1 MSALHYEI
9 KASILEKDDTQD
21 ETHIIIEGL
30 SKEFF
35 QYMNKQTMQEK
46 EMLLKKGLQYI
57 NEIETQIDEL

>member
-1 MSALHYEI
+1 MTALHYEI
-9 KASILEKDDTQD
+9 KASILDKDDSLD
-21 ETHIIIEGL
+21 ETHVKIEGL
-30 SKEFF
+30 PKEFV